1 MSYHVREVSSK
12 SDLNKFI
19 KLPWSIYQGDPHWV
33 PPLIT
38 DMKTKLN
45 PKKNP
50 YFEHSDAKYF
60 LAEEGGKVAGRIAA
74 TVNNNHNKFHE
85 ENIGFFGFFE
95 CIDNQSA
102 ANALFDKAAEYLR
115 ECNVDLMRGPAN
127 LTSNDDWGLLVD
139 PFDSS
144 PQVMMTYNPE
154 YYIRL
159 VLNYGF
165 QKTMDLYAYW
175 EAPHEVTERSIRVAE
190 KLKKRLKITFR
201 KVNMKIFWDE
211 VEKIHGIY
219 NSAWSRN
226 WGFVPMTKHEFL
238 HIAKDMKMIL
248 DPDFVY
254 IAEDGE
260 KPVGFCLTLPDANQA
275 IKKVNGRLF
284 PFGIFKLLSGMKKI
298 TRVRVLTMG
307 VIPEYQKRGI
317 DSIFYHESVETA
329 RRKNLDG
336 GEFSW
341 ILENNEM
348 MNAAAINLGARI
360 YKTYRLYDYGL

>member
-1 MSYHVREVSSK
+1 MGIIVREVSSK
-12 SDLNKFI
+12 SDLNRFI
-19 KLPWSIYQGDPHWV
+19 KFPWSIYKGDPNWV
-33 PPLIT
+33 PPLIV

-50 YFEHSDAKYF
+50 YFEHSQARYY
-60 LAEEGGKVAGRIAA
+60 LAEDNGKIAGRIAA
-74 TVNNNHNKFHE
+74 TVNRNHNKYHE

-95 CIDNQSA
+95 CIDNQAA
-102 ANALFDKAAEYLR
+102 ANALFEQAANYLR
-115 ECNVDLMRGPAN
+115 EQKAEAMRGPAN
-127 LTSNDDWGLLVD
+127 MTSNDDWGLLID

-154 YYIRL
+154 FYIGL
-159 VLNYGF
+159 IENYGF
-165 QKTMDLYAYW
+165 RKTMDLYAYW
-175 EAPHEVTERSIRVAE
+175 EAPHEVTERSMKVAE
-190 KLKKRLKITFR
+190 KLKKRLKINFR
-201 KVNMKIFWDE
+201 KVNMKIFWEE
-211 VEKIHGIY
+211 VEKIHEIY
-219 NSAWSRN
+219 NSAWIKN

-254 IAEDGE
+254 IAEDGD
-260 KPVGFCLTLPDANQA
+260 KPVGFCLTLPDVNQA

-317 DSIFYHESVETA
+317 DSVFYYDSVMTA
-329 RRKNLDG
+329 RSKNLDG

-341 ILENNEM
+341 ILENNDM
-348 MNAAAINLGARI
+348 MNAAAKNLGAKV